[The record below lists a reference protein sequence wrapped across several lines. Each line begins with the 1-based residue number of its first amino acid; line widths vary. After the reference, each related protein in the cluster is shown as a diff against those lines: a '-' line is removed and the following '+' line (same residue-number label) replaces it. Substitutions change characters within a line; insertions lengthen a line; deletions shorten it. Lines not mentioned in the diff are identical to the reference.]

1 MRVTKALFSLIP
13 VLLVFL
19 IACGGSGSNNSNS
32 ISSHVLQPGTTVT
45 LGVNVSVLVP
55 AGATITTPMGS
66 VITISGADNVV
77 NVPVGSVVKVP
88 LSATGVANTTVT
100 TAAAT
105 GLAATVTVL
114 AGSTTCGNPADGS
127 GSGAVFW
134 CAGGTYLKLD
144 PAGNI
149 VLSDQGKLRKVTQAG
164 IASTYTNSGL
174 TLGEVNSGI
183 AVDGTGNI
191 FAVGINSQPVQ
202 YSVFLQEVT
211 AGGAVEMLSSS
222 FEIGGWNLGVG
233 GLDVD
238 SSGNLYFA
246 DSQNNRVMKITQ
258 AGVATIFAGTGA
270 AGMNDGDAGTATF
283 NGPNDLAFD
292 GNGNLFVAD
301 SLNRAVRKITPDG
314 TVSTFLGGMG
324 ADYLAIDKS
333 GNLYVAADM
342 ELLYRVSPSA
352 VVTEI
357 TPSVVAPFSGLAL
370 DGQGNIYT
378 RFWGT
383 TAEVVKITPQ

>member
-1 MRVTKALFSLIP
+1 MRVPWALFSLIF
-13 VLLVFL
+13 VLLLFL
-19 IACGGSGSNNSNS
+19 IACGGSGGSNNSS
-32 ISSHVLQPGTTVT
+32 PQVLQPGATVT
-45 LGVNVSVLVP
+45 LGANVSVLVP
-55 AGATITTPMGS
+55 AGTTITTPTGD
-66 VITISGADNVV
+66 VITVSGANNVV
-77 NVPVGSVVKVP
+77 NVPVGSVVSVP
-88 LSATGVANTTVT
+88 LSATGVANNTVT
-100 TAAAT
+100 TASST

-114 AGSTTCGNPADGS
+114 AGSAACGNPVDGS

-149 VLSDQGKLRKVTQAG
+149 VLSDRGELRKVTQAG

-174 TLGEVNSGI
+174 IGGDNSGV
-183 AVDGTGNI
+183 ALDGTGNI
-191 FAVGINSQPVQ
+191 FAVGNNWQPVQ
-202 YSVFLQEVT
+202 YSAFLQELT
-211 AGGAVEMLSSS
+211 AGGAVEIISNS
-222 FEIGGWNLGVG
+222 FETGNRNVGFG

-246 DSQNNRVMKITQ
+246 DTQNNRVMKITQ

-270 AGMNDGDAGTATF
+270 AGMNDGDASTATF
-283 NGPNDLAFD
+283 NGPSDLAFD

-301 SLNRAVRKITPDG
+301 TFNRAVRKITPDG
-314 TVSTFLGGMG
+314 TVSTFLSGMG
-324 ADYLAIDKS
+324 ADYLAVDKS

-342 ELLYRVSPSA
+342 EHLYRVSPNG

-357 TPSVVAPFSGLAL
+357 TPSLVAPFSGLAL
-370 DGQGNIYT
+370 DGEGNIYT
-378 RFWGT
+378 KFWGT